1 MNLMKKISLTLALA
15 FGLAFTVQA
24 QNLKFGHINSTMLL
38 QYMPETKMA
47 DSTLEKFG
55 RQLETQLKSM
65 TGEYQSNINDYRSQA
80 ASMAEPVKA
89 AKEKE
94 IADLGDRISEFQETA
109 QESIQQKKEELY
121 TPIIKKA
128 EDAIK
133 SVAKEKTY
141 SYIFDT
147 SAGIVLYAIESDDV
161 MPLVKSKLGL
171 K

>member
-1 MNLMKKISLTLALA
+1 MFKKILLSLA
-15 FGLAFTVQA
+15 FCLVTIVFVQA
-24 QNLKFGHINSTMLL
+24 QSAKFGHINSTQLL
-38 QYMPETKMA
+38 QYMPETKLA

-55 RQLETQLKSM
+55 RQLESQLKSM
-65 TGEYQSNINDYRSQA
+65 TGEYQNKIGEYRSSA
-80 ASMAEPVKA
+80 AGMAEPVKA

-121 TPIIKKA
+121 TPIIRKA

-133 SVAKEKTY
+133 SIAKEKAY